1 MSDYILS
8 NGRDADDVCL
18 PCKAGLHA
26 SCEYA
31 FDGELEVADACC
43 CGEEYRLRDEI
54 VAMLK
59 AELHGQA
66 ELDGVDIDSEARA
79 LAAAAGTGQSAR
91 GDSGYIHPEAWP
103 SKDNLGELKDPL
115 STGRK
120 RVARMFPIPA
130 GKMCEW
136 AMLASA
142 GGGIEPIVGCVG
154 YPASDLHH
162 GPDKNTLNN
171 AKASLGIGTTENV
184 WMLCSM
190 CHNAWHAKN
199 DPYYPKT
206 RGNEKQRDYIAD
218 QATPF
223 LPLPQFMDS
232 FVAHDPDT
240 RTDSPRIYTGED
252 FTRGREHRH
261 EHDADTW
268 DTDDE

>member
-1 MSDYILS
+1 MSDYVLS
-8 NGRDADDVCL
+8 NGRDGDDVCTA
-18 PCKAGLHA
+18 CKAGWHG

-31 FDGELEVADACC
+31 FDGRLEAVDACC

-54 VAMLK
+54 IAMLK
-59 AELHGQA
+59 AELAGG
-66 ELDGVDIDSEARA
+66 EPLDGVDISAEAHA
-79 LAAAAGTGQSAR
+79 LAAAAGTGQEKR

-103 SKDNLGELKDPL
+103 SKDDIGTLKDPL

-120 RVARMFPIPA
+120 RVARMYPIPA

-136 AMLASA
+136 AMLAKA
-142 GGGIEPIVGCVG
+142 GGGIEPIVGCIG

-171 AKASLGIGTTENV
+171 AKQSLGIGDTENV
-184 WMLCSM
+184 HLICSM
-190 CHNAWHAKN
+190 CHNAWHGAN
-199 DPYYPKT
+199 DRYYPMT
-206 RGNEKQRDYIAD
+206 RGKNKQRDYVED

-223 LPLPQFMDS
+223 HPLPQFMDS
-232 FVAHDPDT
+232 FVDHDPDT
-240 RTDSPRIYTGED
+240 QTTTPRQYTGEE

-261 EHDADTW
+261 QHDTSW